1 MKIKFNSGNEL
12 PTITISY
19 NCLQFPSLTVV
30 VRAVF
35 HKNNKYYPQV
45 FFKEYLYKISN
56 IKMESEDALKEIKI
70 KNTIVIKNRTRY
82 YFDDIIKVGDI
93 YSVDILL
100 DKKSYE
106 TYKNILVYNIPYET
120 TGLKPLCI
128 RFDKIN

>member
-45 FFKEYLYKISN
+45 FFKEYLYKIRN
-56 IKMESEDALKEIKI
+56 IKMESEDALKE
-70 KNTIVIKNRTRY
+70 IVIKNRTRY

>member
-1 MKIKFNSGNEL
+1 MKIKFNLGNEL

-19 NCLQFPSLTVV
+19 NFLQFPSLTVV
-30 VRAVF
+30 VRALF
-35 HKNNKYYPQV
+35 HENNKYYLQF
-45 FFKEYLYKISN
+45 FFKEYLYKIKN
-56 IKMESEDALKEIKI
+56 IKMESEDALKE
-70 KNTIVIKNRTRY
+70 IVIKNRTRY
-82 YFDDIIKVGDI
+82 YFDDIIKVSDI

-120 TGLKPLCI
+120 TGPKPLCI

>member
-1 MKIKFNSGNEL
+1 MKIKFNLSNEL

-19 NCLQFPSLTVV
+19 NFLQFPSLTVV
-30 VRAVF
+30 VRALF
-35 HKNNKYYPQV
+35 HENNKYYLQF
-45 FFKEYLYKISN
+45 FFKEYLYKIKN
-56 IKMESEDALKEIKI
+56 IKMESEDALKE
-70 KNTIVIKNRTRY
+70 IVIKNRTRY
-82 YFDDIIKVGDI
+82 YFDDIIKVSDI

-120 TGLKPLCI
+120 TGSKPLCI